1 MDTKQLDL
9 NLLLALDAL
18 LAERNVTK
26 AAARLHISQPALSAQ
41 LARLRDVFSDPL
53 LTPIQRGMAPT
64 ARALELQEPLREVL
78 DNVRAVVDRGAAL
91 NPAKAK
97 LTLSL
102 AASDYEQYA
111 VLMPF
116 ISRLREVAPQIKV
129 ALMRLN
135 GTLLEKQMEAGEI
148 DLAIMNPLT
157 APPNLRS
164 RHLHDDRYVC
174 IVRKDH
180 PRVKRKMTIE
190 LMATL
195 EHIVVSPR
203 GGSFRG
209 ATDDAMAAHGKKRK
223 VTISAS
229 SFLWVPEMVQRSDM
243 MALVPERLVRERS
256 DQLTIL
262 ESPIPVPG
270 FSVSMLWNERT
281 HTHKAYQWIR
291 EQLLL
296 QFSKDL

>member
-1 MDTKQLDL
+1 MDTKRLDL

-41 LARLRDVFSDPL
+41 LARLRDVFADPL
-53 LTPIQRGMAPT
+53 LMPIQRGMAPT
-64 ARALELQEPLREVL
+64 ARALELQQPLREAL
-78 DNVRAVVDRGAAL
+78 DQVRNVVAEGAAF

-116 ISRLREVAPQIKV
+116 ITMLREVAPQMRV

-135 GTLLEKQMEAGEI
+135 GALIDKQMEAGEI
-148 DLAIMNPLT
+148 DLAVMNPLT

-174 IVRKDH
+174 IVRKNH
-180 PRVKRKMTIE
+180 PKVKRRMTVD
-190 LMATL
+190 LMAAL

-203 GGSFRG
+203 GGSFTG
-209 ATDDAMAAHGKKRK
+209 ATDTALAAHGKKRK
-223 VTISAS
+223 VPVSAA

-243 MALVPERLVRERS
+243 MALVPERLVRERA
-256 DQLTIL
+256 DQLMIL
-262 ESPIPVPG
+262 EPPIPVPG

-281 HTHKAYQWIR
+281 HAHKAHQWIR
-291 EQLLL
+291 EQLFL
-296 QFSKDL
+296 QCSKPI

>member
-1 MDTKQLDL
+1 MDTKRLDL

-41 LARLRDVFSDPL
+41 LARLRDVFADPL
-53 LTPIQRGMAPT
+53 LMPIQRGMAPT
-64 ARALELQEPLREVL
+64 ARALELQQPLREAL
-78 DNVRAVVDRGAAL
+78 DQVRNVVAEGAEF

-111 VLMPF
+111 VLIPF
-116 ISRLREVAPQIKV
+116 ITLLRQIAPHIKI

-135 GTLLEKQMEAGEI
+135 GATLDKQMEAGEI
-148 DLAIMNPLT
+148 DLALMSPVN

-164 RHLHDDRYVC
+164 RHLHDERYVC
-174 IVRKDH
+174 IVRKNH
-180 PRVKRKMTIE
+180 PKVKRRMTID

-203 GGSFRG
+203 GGSFSG
-209 ATDDAMAAHGKKRK
+209 ATDTALAAHGKKRK
-223 VTISAS
+223 VPISAA

-243 MALVPERLVRERS
+243 MALVPERLVRERA
-256 DQLTIL
+256 DQLMIL
-262 ESPIPVPG
+262 EPPIPVTS
-270 FSVSMLWNERT
+270 FSISMLWNERT
-281 HTHKAYQWIR
+281 HAHKAHQWLR
-291 EQLLL
+291 EQLVL
-296 QFSKDL
+296 QMTK

>member
-1 MDTKQLDL
+1 MDTKRLDL

-18 LAERNVTK
+18 LSERNVTK

-41 LARLRDVFSDPL
+41 LARLRDVFADPL

-64 ARALELQEPLREVL
+64 VRAQELQQPLREAL
-78 DNVRAVVDRGAAL
+78 DQVRNVVAQGAAF

-102 AASDYEQYA
+102 AASDYVQYA

-116 ISRLREVAPQIKV
+116 INQLRQTAPHIKI

-135 GTLLEKQMEAGEI
+135 GATLEKQMEAGEI
-148 DLAIMNPLT
+148 DLAVMNPLT
-157 APPNLRS
+157 APANLRS

-174 IVRKDH
+174 IVRKNH
-180 PRVKRKMTIE
+180 PKVKRHMTLE

-203 GGSFRG
+203 GGLFAG
-209 ATDDAMAAHGKKRK
+209 ATDTALAAHGKKRK
-223 VTISAS
+223 VPVSTS

-243 MALVPERLVRERS
+243 MALVPERLVS
-256 DQLTIL
+256 DRADRLLVL
-262 ESPIPVPG
+262 EPPIPVAN
-270 FSVSMLWNERT
+270 FSVSLLWNDRT
-281 HTHKAYQWIR
+281 HAHKAHQWIR
-291 EQLLL
+291 EQLVL
-296 QFSKDL
+296 QLATEA